1 MKILHALAPLSMI
14 VSISCNQ
21 NQDYFRAGSGSGET
35 PLPDPRAKKMWT
47 ANLPEAKTRAI
58 KNGKLVFVEFTGS
71 AWCPPC
77 IALHEYVLTQTEF
90 LDYAEQNF
98 ELVALDFPR
107 DPSKAPKTL
116 NEIALKYK
124 VEGFPTI
131 IIMEANGKELHRLVG
146 FKNKN
151 SKAYTADL
159 KKALGR

>member
-1 MKILHALAPLSMI
+1 
-14 VSISCNQ
+14 
-21 NQDYFRAGSGSGET
+21 
-35 PLPDPRAKKMWT
+35 
-47 ANLPEAKTRAI
+47 
-58 KNGKLVFVEFTGS
+58 
-71 AWCPPC
+71 
-77 IALHEYVLTQTEF
+77 VLTQTEF